1 MAHTTPSDWLNPA
14 GLVAL
19 GLIPAVMGTVR
30 LAELAAGAPI
40 TEANARFFAAPLPV
54 IAHILSVIPYTL
66 VGAFQFAPGFRRRH
80 RGWHRMA
87 GRVLAPLGLT
97 AALTGLWMAHFYPW
111 PAGDGQALYVI
122 RLIFGAAMAV
132 SIVLA
137 LRALR
142 RRDYTTHGAW
152 MMRAYAIG
160 LGAGTQVFTHLP
172 WVLLVGKPGETG
184 RAVMMGAGWVI
195 NAAVAEYIIR
205 RRRVRPP
212 RDDDRSRGGVVAG
225 DWSPVRGSRA
235 PAAPVGDA

>member
-1 MAHTTPSDWLNPA
+1 MPRTSRSDWLIPA

-19 GLIPAVMGTVR
+19 SVVPAVMGTVR
-30 LAELAAGAPI
+30 LAELAGGAAI
-40 TEANARFFAAPLPV
+40 TEANARFFASPAPV
-54 IAHILSVIPYTL
+54 IAHILTVIPYSI

-87 GRVLAPLGLT
+87 GRVLAPLGLV

-111 PAGDGQALYVI
+111 PAGDGQALYII
-122 RLIFGAAMAV
+122 RLVFGAAMAV

-137 LRALR
+137 LGALR
-142 RRDYTTHGAW
+142 RRDYMTHGAW

-172 WVLLVGKPGETG
+172 WFLLFGKPGEAG

-195 NAAVAEYIIR
+195 NLMVAEYIIR

-212 RDDDRSRGGVVAG
+212 RSDERPRGGVVAG
-225 DWSPVRGSRA
+225 DWSPSAGRA
-235 PAAPVGDA
+235 PTAPVRDA